1 MDQVPEPVSRAQKEQ
16 DLVSEAPMK
25 CNTFY
30 PMNNAKIRE
39 AEWDTSTSQTSTEK
53 KRCVALHHTCCR
65 AEAFSFDVVPPV
77 YLLLWPELL
86 ESVSAKV
93 NVKELSPQV
102 FSSEFY
108 RFRFTFKSLIYFDLI
123 FVYSILRIRV
133 QLYSFACAYP
143 VCSTPCIEDTVF
155 PPPPMAYSWCP
166 CRKILDRVFLGLFP
180 GSLFHPFGLWRGNH
194 YLE

>member
-1 MDQVPEPVSRAQKEQ
+1 MDQVPGPVSRAQKEQ

-30 PMNNAKIRE
+30 PMKNAKIRE
-39 AEWDTSTSQTSTEK
+39 AEWDTATSQTSTEE
-53 KRCVALHHTCCR
+53 KRCVAPHHTHCR
-65 AEAFSFDVVPPV
+65 ADAFSFDVVPPV
-77 YLLLWPELL
+77 CFCGLSFWSQLVPRLMSGRFPPRF
-86 ESVSAKV
+86 
-93 NVKELSPQV
+93 SPQS
-102 FSSEFY
+102 FIGSGL
-108 RFRFTFKSLIYFDLI
+108 TFKSLIYFELI

-133 QLYSFACAYP
+133 QLYSFVCADP

-155 PPPPMAYSWCP
+155 PPMAYSWCP
-166 CRKILDRVFLGLFP
+166 CGKIFDRVCLGLFP